1 MKLRHGRLASSRSA
15 ASAATAQVENIDHPT
30 KWTAPV
36 VDIDLVDPLKRRHMD
51 EKVVGLAEGV
61 RRTLHPASLDFMEGG
76 RQEIQYD
83 CDIPLEEDEN
93 DARSKEEKR
102 PLVLDI
108 IGFYTACKIFLYYL
122 VSLSSLV
129 TVGLSVGLTY
139 YWYDR
144 FQNVGHSMY
153 ANDTMR
159 SKLYFSID
167 LFTLTDRRPH
177 H

>member
-1 MKLRHGRLASSRSA
+1 MVKLRRGRPASSRRSA

-36 VDIDLVDPLKRRHMD
+36 VDIDLVDPLKRRHLD

-61 RRTLHPASLDFMEGG
+61 RRTLHPTSLDFLEGG
-76 RQEIQYD
+76 RTKLKDIQYD
-83 CDIPLEEDEN
+83 CDVPLEEDEN

-144 FQNVGHSMY
+144 FQNVSQSHLSQ
-153 ANDTMR
+153 
-159 SKLYFSID
+159 
-167 LFTLTDRRPH
+167 
-177 H
+177 